1 MAKRKQINEETFNK
15 IRDLLGYGLK
25 QQQVADVIGCS
36 AITVHRIKKSEA
48 KSYAAWR
55 AAVKAANKAEPKK
68 VETVAPEQTTL
79 EEIATLRVELEK
91 DKVDTPHVT
100 TPGNEI
106 AESIRDLTAAVREL
120 VEAWEGN
127 QAKKRRIF

>member
-48 KSYAAWR
+48 KSYDEWR
-55 AAVKAANKAEPKK
+55 AAVKAASKAEPKK
-68 VETVAPEQTTL
+68 VETVAPEKTTL
-79 EEIATLRVELEK
+79 GESNHDLEVHNITVERN
-91 DKVDTPHVT
+91 DT
-100 TPGNEI
+100 
-106 AESIRDLTAAVREL
+106 ADAIRELTAVVREL